1 MKNEELGRGLPAR
14 EGDAGCQ
21 PAKKR
26 RASRFFIL
34 HSSFFTLERLIAV
47 RYLFSRKQ
55 RSVVNVISWIS
66 LVGLMVSTMALIVVL
81 SVYNGIG
88 DVTKSLFNTFDPEL
102 VIEPAEGRTFH
113 TSDIDMGALMRTE
126 GVARV
131 ARIVTETAWMTYGQN
146 QAIVKLRG
154 VDTNYAA
161 LTGIDT
167 LLALGEYRLTA
178 EGTTTLVVG
187 GQIFHDLAM
196 RLPSAIPA
204 AVHIPKRGTTSL
216 GLTMDQAFN
225 IGYAYPVGNFF
236 IQQDIDRQYVL
247 TDIDFVQRLMNYA
260 PDECTSLALKLA
272 PGADVDEV
280 RDRVAEIL
288 SGRVTESLSGK
299 VAKLQS
305 GRVTESMSSRVS
317 GRVTESLSG
326 KVATQ
331 SNNSATQPLSHS
343 ATQPLSHSATQPLS
357 HFATQPLSHSAT
369 QPPSHSATQ
378 PLSHSATQPL
388 SHSATQP
395 LLVKDRHDQQP
406 LYYKIYR
413 TERLGIYLV
422 LSLIVLISTLSLV
435 ASLSLLIINKRDDI
449 FILRS
454 MGMERRTIRRAFLA
468 EGLLICAMAVVLG
481 LVLGFVVCWLQ
492 QTFGIIRMGD
502 GNFVVSAFPVSMRAV
517 DFLATFLLVMAIST
531 LSVALT
537 VRRARVE

>member
-1 MKNEELGRGLPAR
+1 M
-14 EGDAGCQ
+14 
-21 PAKKR
+21 
-26 RASRFFIL
+26 RAPRFNFRL
-34 HSSFFTLERLIAV
+34 STFNLERLIAV

-113 TSDIDMGALMRTE
+113 TSDIDMGALTRTE
-126 GVARV
+126 GVERV

-247 TDIDFVQRLMNYA
+247 TDIAFVQRLMNYA

-280 RDRVAEIL
+280 KRSLTPAPLQKR
-288 SGRVTESLSGK
+288 GESPAPAL
-299 VAKLQS
+299 V
-305 GRVTESMSSRVS
+305 
-317 GRVTESLSG
+317 
-326 KVATQ
+326 
-331 SNNSATQPLSHS
+331 
-343 ATQPLSHSATQPLS
+343 
-357 HFATQPLSHSAT
+357 
-369 QPPSHSATQ
+369 
-378 PLSHSATQPL
+378 
-388 SHSATQP
+388 
-395 LLVKDRHDQQP
+395 VKDRHDQQP

-502 GNFVVSAFPVSMRAV
+502 GNFVVSTFPVSMRAV

-537 VRRARVE
+537 VRRARME

>member
-26 RASRFFIL
+26 RASRFVVL

-88 DVTKSLFNTFDPEL
+88 DVTKGLFNTFDPEL

-113 TSDIDMGALMRTE
+113 TGDIDMGALRRTE
-126 GVARV
+126 GVERV
-131 ARIVTETAWMTYGQN
+131 SRIVTETAWVTYGQN

-187 GQIFHDLAM
+187 GQIFHDLGM
-196 RLPSAIPA
+196 RLPSAMPA

-236 IQQDIDRQYVL
+236 IQQDLDRQYVL
-247 TDIDFVQRLMNYA
+247 TDIAFVQRLMNYA
-260 PDECTSLALKLA
+260 PDECTSLALGLKPGVDVEKVKRSLTPA
-272 PGADVDEV
+272 PLQKRG
-280 RDRVAEIL
+280 
-288 SGRVTESLSGK
+288 ESPAPAL
-299 VAKLQS
+299 V
-305 GRVTESMSSRVS
+305 
-317 GRVTESLSG
+317 
-326 KVATQ
+326 
-331 SNNSATQPLSHS
+331 
-343 ATQPLSHSATQPLS
+343 
-357 HFATQPLSHSAT
+357 
-369 QPPSHSATQ
+369 
-378 PLSHSATQPL
+378 
-388 SHSATQP
+388 
-395 LLVKDRHDQQP
+395 VKDRHDQQP

-531 LSVALT
+531 LSVTLT

>member
-1 MKNEELGRGLPAR
+1 M
-14 EGDAGCQ
+14 
-21 PAKKR
+21 
-26 RASRFFIL
+26 RAPRFNFRL
-34 HSSFFTLERLIAV
+34 STFNLERLIAV

-113 TSDIDMGALMRTE
+113 TSDIDMGALTRIE
-126 GVARV
+126 GVERV
-131 ARIVTETAWMTYGQN
+131 SRIVTETAWVTYGQN

-187 GQIFHDLAM
+187 GQIFHDLGM
-196 RLPSAIPA
+196 RLPSAMPA

-236 IQQDIDRQYVL
+236 IQQDLDRQYVL
-247 TDIDFVQRLMNYA
+247 TDIAFVQRLMNYA
-260 PDECTSLALKLA
+260 PDECTSLALKLV

-280 RDRVAEIL
+280 KRSLTPAPLQKR
-288 SGRVTESLSGK
+288 GESPAPAL
-299 VAKLQS
+299 V
-305 GRVTESMSSRVS
+305 
-317 GRVTESLSG
+317 
-326 KVATQ
+326 
-331 SNNSATQPLSHS
+331 
-343 ATQPLSHSATQPLS
+343 
-357 HFATQPLSHSAT
+357 
-369 QPPSHSATQ
+369 
-378 PLSHSATQPL
+378 
-388 SHSATQP
+388 
-395 LLVKDRHDQQP
+395 VKDRHDQQP

-502 GNFVVSAFPVSMRAV
+502 GNFVVSTFPVSMRAV

-537 VRRARVE
+537 VRRARME

>member
-1 MKNEELGRGLPAR
+1 M
-14 EGDAGCQ
+14 
-21 PAKKR
+21 
-26 RASRFFIL
+26 RAPRFNFRL
-34 HSSFFTLERLIAV
+34 STFNLERLIAV

-113 TSDIDMGALMRTE
+113 TGDIDMGALMRTE
-126 GVARV
+126 GVERV
-131 ARIVTETAWMTYGQN
+131 ARIVTETAWVTYGQN

-247 TDIDFVQRLMNYA
+247 TDIAFVQRLMNYA

-280 RDRVAEIL
+280 KRSLTPAPLQKR
-288 SGRVTESLSGK
+288 GESPAPAL
-299 VAKLQS
+299 V
-305 GRVTESMSSRVS
+305 
-317 GRVTESLSG
+317 
-326 KVATQ
+326 
-331 SNNSATQPLSHS
+331 
-343 ATQPLSHSATQPLS
+343 
-357 HFATQPLSHSAT
+357 
-369 QPPSHSATQ
+369 
-378 PLSHSATQPL
+378 
-388 SHSATQP
+388 
-395 LLVKDRHDQQP
+395 VKDRHDQQP

>member
-1 MKNEELGRGLPAR
+1 M
-14 EGDAGCQ
+14 
-21 PAKKR
+21 
-26 RASRFFIL
+26 RAPRFNFRL
-34 HSSFFTLERLIAV
+34 STFNLERLIAV

-113 TSDIDMGALMRTE
+113 TSDIDMGALTRTE
-126 GVARV
+126 GVERV

-247 TDIDFVQRLMNYA
+247 TDIAFVQRLMNYA

-280 RDRVAEIL
+280 KRSLTPAPLQKR
-288 SGRVTESLSGK
+288 GESPAPAL
-299 VAKLQS
+299 V
-305 GRVTESMSSRVS
+305 
-317 GRVTESLSG
+317 
-326 KVATQ
+326 
-331 SNNSATQPLSHS
+331 
-343 ATQPLSHSATQPLS
+343 
-357 HFATQPLSHSAT
+357 
-369 QPPSHSATQ
+369 
-378 PLSHSATQPL
+378 
-388 SHSATQP
+388 
-395 LLVKDRHDQQP
+395 VKDRHDQQP

-537 VRRARVE
+537 VRRARME

>member
-1 MKNEELGRGLPAR
+1 M
-14 EGDAGCQ
+14 
-21 PAKKR
+21 
-26 RASRFFIL
+26 RAPRFNFRL
-34 HSSFFTLERLIAV
+34 STFNLERLIAV

-131 ARIVTETAWMTYGQN
+131 ARIVTETAWVTYGQN

-247 TDIDFVQRLMNYA
+247 TDIAFVQRLMNYA
-260 PDECTSLALKLA
+260 PDECTSLALGLK

-280 RDRVAEIL
+280 KRSLTPAPLQKR
-288 SGRVTESLSGK
+288 GESPAPAL
-299 VAKLQS
+299 V
-305 GRVTESMSSRVS
+305 
-317 GRVTESLSG
+317 
-326 KVATQ
+326 
-331 SNNSATQPLSHS
+331 
-343 ATQPLSHSATQPLS
+343 
-357 HFATQPLSHSAT
+357 
-369 QPPSHSATQ
+369 
-378 PLSHSATQPL
+378 
-388 SHSATQP
+388 
-395 LLVKDRHDQQP
+395 VKDRHDQQP

>member
-1 MKNEELGRGLPAR
+1 M
-14 EGDAGCQ
+14 
-21 PAKKR
+21 
-26 RASRFFIL
+26 RAPRFNFRL
-34 HSSFFTLERLIAV
+34 STFNLERLIAV

-113 TSDIDMGALMRTE
+113 TSDIDMGALMKTE
-126 GVARV
+126 GVERV
-131 ARIVTETAWMTYGQN
+131 ARIVTETAWVTYGQN

-247 TDIDFVQRLMNYA
+247 TDIAFVQRLMNYA

-288 SGRVTESLSGK
+288 S
-299 VAKLQS
+299 
-305 GRVTESMSSRVS
+305 SRVS

-326 KVATQ
+326 KVARLQ
-331 SNNSATQPLSHS
+331 SSRVTESLSSKDAMQPNNS
-343 ATQPLSHSATQPLS
+343 
-357 HFATQPLSHSAT
+357 ATQPLSHSAT

>member
-1 MKNEELGRGLPAR
+1 M
-14 EGDAGCQ
+14 
-21 PAKKR
+21 
-26 RASRFFIL
+26 RAPRFNFRL
-34 HSSFFTLERLIAV
+34 STFTLERLIAV

-126 GVARV
+126 GVERV

-247 TDIDFVQRLMNYA
+247 TDIAFVQRLMNYA

-280 RDRVAEIL
+280 KRSLTPAPLQKR
-288 SGRVTESLSGK
+288 GESPAPAL
-299 VAKLQS
+299 V
-305 GRVTESMSSRVS
+305 
-317 GRVTESLSG
+317 
-326 KVATQ
+326 
-331 SNNSATQPLSHS
+331 
-343 ATQPLSHSATQPLS
+343 
-357 HFATQPLSHSAT
+357 
-369 QPPSHSATQ
+369 
-378 PLSHSATQPL
+378 
-388 SHSATQP
+388 
-395 LLVKDRHDQQP
+395 VKDRHDQQP

>member
-1 MKNEELGRGLPAR
+1 M
-14 EGDAGCQ
+14 
-21 PAKKR
+21 
-26 RASRFFIL
+26 RAPRFNFRL
-34 HSSFFTLERLIAV
+34 STFNLERLIAV

-126 GVARV
+126 GVERV
-131 ARIVTETAWMTYGQN
+131 ARIVTETAWVTYGQN

-167 LLALGEYRLTA
+167 LLVLGEYRLTA

-247 TDIDFVQRLMNYA
+247 TDIAFVQRLMNYA
-260 PDECTSLALKLA
+260 PDECTSLALGLK

-288 SGRVTESLSGK
+288 SGRVTESLSG
-299 VAKLQS
+299 
-305 GRVTESMSSRVS
+305 RVS

-343 ATQPLSHSATQPLS
+343 ATQPPSHS
-357 HFATQPLSHSAT
+357 ATQPLSHSAT

-378 PLSHSATQPL
+378 PPSHSATQPL
-388 SHSATQP
+388 SHPATQPLSHSTTQPPSHSATQPLSHPATQP

>member
-1 MKNEELGRGLPAR
+1 MKSEVHL
-14 EGDAGCQ
+14 
-21 PAKKR
+21 
-26 RASRFFIL
+26 
-34 HSSFFTLERLIAV
+34 SSFNLERLIAV

-113 TSDIDMGALMRTE
+113 TSDIDMSALTRTE
-126 GVARV
+126 GVGRV
-131 ARIVTETAWMTYGQN
+131 ARIVTETAWVTYGQN

-247 TDIDFVQRLMNYA
+247 TDIAFVQRLMNYA

-280 RDRVAEIL
+280 RDRVAELL
-288 SGRVTESLSGK
+288 SS
-299 VAKLQS
+299 
-305 GRVTESMSSRVS
+305 
-317 GRVTESLSG
+317 RVTESLSG

-331 SNNSATQPLSHS
+331 SNN
-343 ATQPLSHSATQPLS
+343 
-357 HFATQPLSHSAT
+357 
-369 QPPSHSATQ
+369 
-378 PLSHSATQPL
+378 SATQPL

-454 MGMERRTIRRAFLA
+454 MGMERCTIRRAFLA

>member
-1 MKNEELGRGLPAR
+1 M
-14 EGDAGCQ
+14 
-21 PAKKR
+21 
-26 RASRFFIL
+26 RAPRFNFRL
-34 HSSFFTLERLIAV
+34 STFTLERLIAV

-126 GVARV
+126 GVERV
-131 ARIVTETAWMTYGQN
+131 ARIVTETAWVTYGQN

-247 TDIDFVQRLMNYA
+247 TDIAFVQRLMNYA

-280 RDRVAEIL
+280 KRSLTPAPLQKR
-288 SGRVTESLSGK
+288 GESPAPAL
-299 VAKLQS
+299 V
-305 GRVTESMSSRVS
+305 
-317 GRVTESLSG
+317 
-326 KVATQ
+326 
-331 SNNSATQPLSHS
+331 
-343 ATQPLSHSATQPLS
+343 
-357 HFATQPLSHSAT
+357 
-369 QPPSHSATQ
+369 
-378 PLSHSATQPL
+378 
-388 SHSATQP
+388 
-395 LLVKDRHDQQP
+395 VKDRHDQQP

>member
-1 MKNEELGRGLPAR
+1 M
-14 EGDAGCQ
+14 
-21 PAKKR
+21 
-26 RASRFFIL
+26 RAPRFNFRL
-34 HSSFFTLERLIAV
+34 STFTLERLIAV

-126 GVARV
+126 GVERV
-131 ARIVTETAWMTYGQN
+131 ARIVTETAWVTYGQN

-236 IQQDIDRQYVL
+236 IQQDLDRQYVL
-247 TDIDFVQRLMNYA
+247 TDIAFVQRLMNYA

-272 PGADVDEV
+272 PGADVEKV
-280 RDRVAEIL
+280 KRSLTPAPLQKR
-288 SGRVTESLSGK
+288 GESPAPAL
-299 VAKLQS
+299 V
-305 GRVTESMSSRVS
+305 
-317 GRVTESLSG
+317 
-326 KVATQ
+326 
-331 SNNSATQPLSHS
+331 
-343 ATQPLSHSATQPLS
+343 
-357 HFATQPLSHSAT
+357 
-369 QPPSHSATQ
+369 
-378 PLSHSATQPL
+378 
-388 SHSATQP
+388 
-395 LLVKDRHDQQP
+395 VKDRHDQQP

>member
-1 MKNEELGRGLPAR
+1 M
-14 EGDAGCQ
+14 
-21 PAKKR
+21 
-26 RASRFFIL
+26 RAPRFNFRL
-34 HSSFFTLERLIAV
+34 STFNLERLIAV

-66 LVGLMVSTMALIVVL
+66 LVGLLVSTMALIVVL

-88 DVTKSLFNTFDPEL
+88 DVTKGLFNTFDPEL

-113 TSDIDMGALMRTE
+113 TGDIDMGALLKTE
-126 GVARV
+126 GVERV
-131 ARIVTETAWMTYGQN
+131 SRIVTETAWMTYGQN

-167 LLALGEYRLTA
+167 LLALGEYRLSA

-196 RLPSAIPA
+196 RLPSAMPA

-236 IQQDIDRQYVL
+236 IQQDIDRQYVV
-247 TDIDFVQRLMNYA
+247 TDIAFVQRLMNYA
-260 PDECTSLALKLA
+260 PDECTSLALGLK
-272 PGADVDEV
+272 PGADVEKV
-280 RDRVAEIL
+280 RDKVAE
-288 SGRVTESLSGK
+288 SL
-299 VAKLQS
+299 
-305 GRVTESMSSRVS
+305 SSRVS

-331 SNNSATQPLSHS
+331 SNNSATQP
-343 ATQPLSHSATQPLS
+343 P
-357 HFATQPLSHSAT
+357 
-369 QPPSHSATQ
+369 
-378 PLSHSATQPL
+378 SHSATQPL

-468 EGLLICAMAVVLG
+468 EGLLICAIAVVLG
-481 LVLGFVVCWLQ
+481 LALGFLVCWLQ

>member
-1 MKNEELGRGLPAR
+1 M
-14 EGDAGCQ
+14 
-21 PAKKR
+21 
-26 RASRFFIL
+26 RAPRFNFRL
-34 HSSFFTLERLIAV
+34 STFNLERLIAV

-113 TSDIDMGALMRTE
+113 TSDIDMGALTRTE
-126 GVARV
+126 GVERV
-131 ARIVTETAWMTYGQN
+131 ARIVTETAWVTYGQN

-247 TDIDFVQRLMNYA
+247 TDIAFVQRLMNYA

-280 RDRVAEIL
+280 KRSLTPAPLQKR
-288 SGRVTESLSGK
+288 GESPAPAL
-299 VAKLQS
+299 V
-305 GRVTESMSSRVS
+305 
-317 GRVTESLSG
+317 
-326 KVATQ
+326 
-331 SNNSATQPLSHS
+331 
-343 ATQPLSHSATQPLS
+343 
-357 HFATQPLSHSAT
+357 
-369 QPPSHSATQ
+369 
-378 PLSHSATQPL
+378 
-388 SHSATQP
+388 
-395 LLVKDRHDQQP
+395 VKDRHDQQP

>member
-1 MKNEELGRGLPAR
+1 MKSEVHL
-14 EGDAGCQ
+14 
-21 PAKKR
+21 
-26 RASRFFIL
+26 
-34 HSSFFTLERLIAV
+34 SSFNLERLIAV

-131 ARIVTETAWMTYGQN
+131 ARIVTETAWVTYGQN

-247 TDIDFVQRLMNYA
+247 TDIAFVQRLMNYA

-280 RDRVAEIL
+280 KRSLTPAPLQKR
-288 SGRVTESLSGK
+288 GESPAPAL
-299 VAKLQS
+299 V
-305 GRVTESMSSRVS
+305 
-317 GRVTESLSG
+317 
-326 KVATQ
+326 
-331 SNNSATQPLSHS
+331 
-343 ATQPLSHSATQPLS
+343 
-357 HFATQPLSHSAT
+357 
-369 QPPSHSATQ
+369 
-378 PLSHSATQPL
+378 
-388 SHSATQP
+388 
-395 LLVKDRHDQQP
+395 VKDRHDQQP

-454 MGMERRTIRRAFLA
+454 MGMERCTIRRAFLA

>member
-1 MKNEELGRGLPAR
+1 M
-14 EGDAGCQ
+14 
-21 PAKKR
+21 
-26 RASRFFIL
+26 RAPRFNFRL
-34 HSSFFTLERLIAV
+34 STFNLERLIAV

-113 TSDIDMGALMRTE
+113 TSDIDMGALTRTE
-126 GVARV
+126 GVERV

-247 TDIDFVQRLMNYA
+247 TDIAFVQRLMNYA
-260 PDECTSLALKLA
+260 PDECTSLALGLK

-280 RDRVAEIL
+280 KRSLTPAPLQKR
-288 SGRVTESLSGK
+288 GESPAPAL
-299 VAKLQS
+299 V
-305 GRVTESMSSRVS
+305 
-317 GRVTESLSG
+317 
-326 KVATQ
+326 
-331 SNNSATQPLSHS
+331 
-343 ATQPLSHSATQPLS
+343 
-357 HFATQPLSHSAT
+357 
-369 QPPSHSATQ
+369 
-378 PLSHSATQPL
+378 
-388 SHSATQP
+388 
-395 LLVKDRHDQQP
+395 VKDRHDQQP

-502 GNFVVSAFPVSMRAV
+502 GNFVVSTFPVSMRAV

-531 LSVALT
+531 PSVALT
-537 VRRARVE
+537 VRRARME